1 MHAYVDTLIGPNNIK
16 IIRGSSN
23 GYVWS
28 VKTNEHESL
37 DVCIHKDNKTVM
49 VDNAPNY
56 VLADIMKAITFGS
69 DARAMFM

>member
-16 IIRGSSN
+16 IIRGWSN
-23 GYVWS
+23 SYVWS
-28 VKTNEHESL
+28 VKTNEYESL
-37 DVCIHKDNKTVM
+37 DVCIRKDNKTVM